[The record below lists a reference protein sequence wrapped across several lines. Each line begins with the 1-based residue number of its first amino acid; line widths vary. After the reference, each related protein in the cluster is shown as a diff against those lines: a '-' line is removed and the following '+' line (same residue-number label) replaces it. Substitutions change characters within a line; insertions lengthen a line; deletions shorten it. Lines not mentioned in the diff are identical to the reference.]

1 MVLLPSCAVP
11 GDVLS
16 SCGVRIP
23 VLVHYAMRLFSRCS
37 LQAHL
42 YLWFERLLSS
52 SGVELPLEVWCSR
65 LLLSRGKVWGLLSSC
80 GVWVGSS
87 LVAVCVLLSSCGW
100 GVSLAVLWLPPFYLR
115 CLVGYT
121 PVAVCGL
128 LSSYGEGP
136 FSCNTPGV

>member
-37 LQAHL
+37 LLAHL

-80 GVWVGSS
+80 GVWVSSS

-100 GVSLAVLWLPPFYLR
+100 G
-115 CLVGYT
+115 
-121 PVAVCGL
+121 L
-128 LSSYGEGP
+128 LSSCVGGLGVPLELRWGLHS
-136 FSCNTPGV
+136 SCGGVAPL